1 MLLFDYV
8 FNLGC
13 DFIKDGIANKSKK
26 NELHDAL
33 EEYFSKKKIENYDC
47 SLDDE
52 IDFTALIE
60 YISQE
65 LHGKLEKSLLGS
77 TIEERDQAHQDII
90 DQAIAY
96 SHAQSDE
103 AQNKIKRI
111 ISDILGILQGFYWS
125 QAPQST
131 QFAVATISDEMREQT
146 KELIAV
152 INKNNKAA
160 ALPNCMIFTPDS

>member
-13 DFIKDGIANKSKK
+13 DFVKDGIKNKTKK

-52 IDFTALIE
+52 IDFTGLIE

-96 SHAQSDE
+96 SCFCPHRPSE
-103 AQNKIKRI
+103 
-111 ISDILGILQGFYWS
+111 
-125 QAPQST
+125 
-131 QFAVATISDEMREQT
+131 
-146 KELIAV
+146 
-152 INKNNKAA
+152 
-160 ALPNCMIFTPDS
+160 NCSA